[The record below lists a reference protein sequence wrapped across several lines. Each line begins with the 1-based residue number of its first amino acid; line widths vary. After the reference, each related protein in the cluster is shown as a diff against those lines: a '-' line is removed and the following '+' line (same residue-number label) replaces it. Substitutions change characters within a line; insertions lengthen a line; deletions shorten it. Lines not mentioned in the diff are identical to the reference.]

1 MLSSKA
7 PARLRT
13 LIANTTGYSTKEFPV
28 KYLGLPLISGRCKK
42 AFFSAI
48 VDKIKILRKVKG
60 WRSSLLSAGG
70 RLILIKH
77 VLSAIP
83 IYTLAST
90 AIQKGIH
97 SLIEKHF
104 SNFFWCSNEGKN
116 KKHWRSW
123 ASICRPTEVG
133 GLGVMYL
140 RQIKR
145 ALRAKLLWRGITKD
159 SLWAQFF
166 QAKHGSVL
174 WDLQWQSIS
183 SARKKQKEKRL
194 VDG

>member
-1 MLSSKA
+1 MFADDTLVFINGAKKRSITNLLDFLQLYQRSSGQLVNAHKSGFMLSYKA

-13 LIANTTGYSTKEFPV
+13 LIANTTGYSYKEFPV
-28 KYLGLPLISGRCKK
+28 KYLGIPLISGKCKK

-70 RLILIKH
+70 RFIFIKH

-97 SLIEKHF
+97 SLIEKDF
-104 SNFFWCSNEGKN
+104 SHFFWGSN
-116 KKHWRSW
+116 
-123 ASICRPTEVG
+123 
-133 GLGVMYL
+133 
-140 RQIKR
+140 
-145 ALRAKLLWRGITKD
+145 D
-159 SLWAQFF
+159 
-166 QAKHGSVL
+166 
-174 WDLQWQSIS
+174 
-183 SARKKQKEKRL
+183 
-194 VDG
+194 